1 MDNLIKLIGR
11 IPVQLELFERVVWE
25 CTVGQELPFPQIRD
39 KIIRHYEE
47 AVIME
52 FGDNYPAWE

>member
-1 MDNLIKLIGR
+1 MDNLIKLIGK

-25 CTVGQELPFPQIRD
+25 CTAGQELPFSQIRD

-52 FGDNYPAWE
+52 LGDNYPAWE